1 VDCAKCEEL
10 RRRMAGMRSRNQHLI
25 RQLKKEGA
33 LRARAEQ
40 RVAEL
45 ERELLRQRRATP
57 ATTTASNSSLPPSAN
72 PIGAKPP
79 VVKRPTGRRP
89 GGQIGHAGK
98 TRTLLPDA
106 QVDQFIEHRPQ
117 VCRDCQQAIAGDA
130 PGEVVGRHQV
140 AELPPVAVVITEH
153 RALAC
158 RCAHCGG
165 LSRGSIPPDVQ
176 ASVTGPRLCAAIGL
190 LGASMKGSKRAIA
203 MVLQEVL
210 GCPTFALG
218 SVSAR
223 ERELSD
229 VLAGPYQ
236 TLVAS
241 AAQSKVKYVDE
252 TGWKLRGKSRWLFVS
267 ADHEQVIF
275 RIDKARTRLAFAA
288 LYGGGIGIGGI
299 GIGGRRSKSPSV
311 EPRPPRGVFCTD
323 RAGIYDMLS
332 IRHRQLCWA
341 HLRRDFVAAIERG
354 GAGEAAATRMLAVAN
369 EMFALWHR
377 FKKTREITRSALRA
391 GIAPLRQRMR
401 DALADGSACGQRKT
415 AGLCRAL
422 LKREAALWRFAA
434 TPGLEPTNNL
444 AERMLR
450 GAVIWRK
457 KSFGSAS
464 QAGCRYVERMLSVT
478 ETLRLRDHAPLA
490 YLASAVAAYRKG
502 EATPA
507 IEPKLKPIETKLR
520 KVA

>member
-1 VDCAKCEEL
+1 MF
-10 RRRMAGMRSRNQHLI
+10 RRRMAGMLSRNRHLV

-45 ERELLRQRRATP
+45 EQELLQKRGTA
-57 ATTTASNSSLPPSAN
+57 TASNSSLPPSAN

-79 VVKRPTGRRP
+79 VVKKPTGRRP

-98 TRTLLPDA
+98 TRTLLPEA
-106 QVDQFIEHRPQ
+106 QVDHVIEHRPG

-140 AELPPVAVVITEH
+140 AELPPVAVEITEH

-165 LSRGSIPPDVQ
+165 LSRGTIPSDVQ

-203 MVLQEVL
+203 MMLQEVL
-210 GCPTFALG
+210 SCPLALG

-223 ERELSD
+223 EAELSD
-229 VLAGPYQ
+229 ALAGPYQ

-241 AAQSKVKYVDE
+241 AARSKVKYVDE

-267 ADHEQVIF
+267 ADQEQVIF
-275 RIDKARTRLAFAA
+275 RIDKARTRGAFQA
-288 LYGGGIGIGGI
+288 LLGGG
-299 GIGGRRSKSPSV
+299 R
-311 EPRPPRGVFCTD
+311 PRGAFCTD
-323 RAGIYDMLS
+323 RAGIYDMLKLNN
-332 IRHRQLCWA
+332 RQLCWA
-341 HLRRDFVAAIERG
+341 HLMRDFVRAIERG
-354 GAGEAAATRMLAVAN
+354 GAGEGAATRMLSIAH
-369 EMFALWHR
+369 EMFELWHR
-377 FKKTREITRSALRA
+377 FKKKKEITRAALQA

-401 DALADGSACGQRKT
+401 DALVDGAACGQRKT

-422 LKREAALWRFAA
+422 LKREAALWRFAR

-450 GAVIWRK
+450 PAVIWRK

-464 QAGCRYVERMLSVT
+464 QAGCRYVERMLSVI
-478 ETLRLRDHAPLA
+478 ETLRLRGQAPLA
-490 YLASAVAAYRKG
+490 YLAGAVAAYRKG
-502 EATPA
+502 EPTPA
-507 IEPKLKPIETKLR
+507 IEPTLKPMESKLR

>member
-1 VDCAKCEEL
+1 L
-10 RRRMAGMRSRNQHLI
+10 LSRNQHLV
-25 RQLKKEGA
+25 RQLQKEGA

-45 ERELLRQRRATP
+45 ERELLQTRRM
-57 ATTTASNSSLPPSAN
+57 TTASNSSLPPSAN

-79 VVKRPTGRRP
+79 VVKKPTGRRP
-89 GGQIGHAGK
+89 GGQVGHAGK
-98 TRTLLPDA
+98 SRTLLSEA
-106 QVDQFIEHRPQ
+106 QVDQFIEHRPGI
-117 VCRDCQQAIAGDA
+117 CRDCQQPIASDAAGD
-130 PGEVVGRHQV
+130 VVGRHQV
-140 AELPPVAVVITEH
+140 AELPPVAVEITEH

-158 RCAHCGG
+158 RCEHCGG
-165 LSRGSIPPDVQ
+165 LSRGSIPADVQ

-210 GCPTFALG
+210 GCPMFALG

-223 ERELSD
+223 EAELSD
-229 VLAGPYQ
+229 ALAGPYQ

-241 AAQSKVKYVDE
+241 AAQSTTVKYVDE

-267 ADHEQVIF
+267 ADQEQVVF

-288 LYGGGIGIGGI
+288 LYGNGGGHGNGG
-299 GIGGRRSKSPSV
+299 GEKSSV
-311 EPRPPRGVFCTD
+311 KPRPPRGVFCTD
-323 RAGIYDMLS
+323 RAGIYDMLKLNN
-332 IRHRQLCWA
+332 RQLCWA
-341 HLRRDFVAAIERG
+341 HLMRDFVRAIERG
-354 GAGEAAATRMLAVAN
+354 GAGEAAATRMLSVAH
-369 EMFALWHR
+369 EMFELWHR
-377 FKKTREITRSALRA
+377 FKKEKQIPRTALRA
-391 GIAPLRQRMR
+391 GIEPLRQRMH
-401 DALADGSACGQRKT
+401 DALADGAACGQRKT

-422 LKREAALWRFAA
+422 LKREAALWRFAR

-464 QAGCRYVERMLSVT
+464 QAGCRYVERMLSVI
-478 ETLRLRDHAPLA
+478 ETLRLRDHRPLA
-490 YLASAVAAYRKG
+490 YLAAAVTAYRKG
-502 EATPA
+502 EPTPA
-507 IEPKLKPIETKLR
+507 IAPKLKPTEQKLR

>member
-1 VDCAKCEEL
+1 MLA
-10 RRRMAGMRSRNQHLI
+10 RNQHLV
-25 RQLKKEGA
+25 RQLQREGA

-40 RVAEL
+40 RVGEL
-45 ERELLRQRRATP
+45 ERELLQKRGTA
-57 ATTTASNSSLPPSAN
+57 TASNSSLPPSAN

-79 VVKRPTGRRP
+79 VVKKPTGRRP
-89 GGQIGHAGK
+89 GGQIGHVGK
-98 TRTLLPDA
+98 TRTLLSEA
-106 QVDQFIEHRPQ
+106 QVDHLIEHRPG
-117 VCRDCQQAIAGDA
+117 VCRDCQQPIASDA

-140 AELPPVAVVITEH
+140 AELPPVAVEITEH

-165 LSRGSIPPDVQ
+165 LSRGAIPADVQ

-223 ERELSD
+223 EAELSD
-229 VLAGPYQ
+229 ALAGPYQ
-236 TLVAS
+236 MLVTS
-241 AAQSKVKYVDE
+241 AAQATVKYVDE

-267 ADHEQVIF
+267 ADQEQVIF
-275 RIDKARTRLAFAA
+275 RIDKARTRVAFAA
-288 LYGGGIGIGGI
+288 LYGGG
-299 GIGGRRSKSPSV
+299 GRTSKSPV
-311 EPRPPRGVFCTD
+311 KPRPPRGVFCTD

-332 IRHRQLCWA
+332 IKHRQLCWA
-341 HLRRDFVAAIERG
+341 HLMRDFVAAVERG
-354 GAGEAAATRMLAVAN
+354 GAGETAAMRMLSVAH
-369 EMFALWHR
+369 EMFELWHR
-377 FKKTREITRSALRA
+377 FKKEKQITRSALRA
-391 GIAPLRQRMR
+391 GIAPLQQRMH
-401 DALADGSACGQRKT
+401 DALVEGAACGQRKT

-450 GAVIWRK
+450 PAVIWRK
-457 KSFGSAS
+457 RSFGSAS
-464 QAGCRYVERMLSVT
+464 QAGCRYVERMLSVI
-478 ETLRLRDHAPLA
+478 ETLRLRGQAPLA
-490 YLASAVAAYRKG
+490 YLAGAVAACRKG
-502 EATPA
+502 QATPA
-507 IEPKLKPIETKLR
+507 IAPRLKPMERKLR

>member
-1 VDCAKCEEL
+1 
-10 RRRMAGMRSRNQHLI
+10 M
-25 RQLKKEGA
+25 
-33 LRARAEQ
+33 RARAEQ

-45 ERELLRQRRATP
+45 ERELLQRRPT
-57 ATTTASNSSLPPSAN
+57 TTTASNSSLPPSAN
-72 PIGAKPP
+72 PIGARPP

-89 GGQIGHAGK
+89 GGQIGHVGK
-98 TRTLLPDA
+98 SRTLLSEA
-106 QVDQFIEHRPQ
+106 QVDHFIEHRPG
-117 VCRDCQQAIAGDA
+117 VCRDCQRAIAGDA
-130 PGEVVGRHQV
+130 PGEVVVGRHQV
-140 AELPPVAVVITEH
+140 AELPPVAVEITEH

-165 LSRGSIPPDVQ
+165 LSRGTIPSDVQ

-210 GCPTFALG
+210 GCPMFALG

-229 VLAGPYQ
+229 ALAGPYQ
-236 TLVAS
+236 MLVAS
-241 AAQSKVKYVDE
+241 AAAQSAKVKYVDE

-267 ADHEQVIF
+267 ADQEQVIF
-275 RIDKARTRLAFAA
+275 RIDKARTRGAFAA
-288 LYGGGIGIGGI
+288 LYGGDGG
-299 GIGGRRSKSPSV
+299 GDNGGGDNGGGRISKGSV
-311 EPRPPRGVFCTD
+311 EPKPPRGVFCTD

-332 IRHRQLCWA
+332 IKHRQLCWA
-341 HLRRDFVAAIERG
+341 HLMRDFVAAIERG
-354 GAGEAAATRMLAVAN
+354 GAGEAAATRMLSVAH
-369 EMFALWHR
+369 EMFELWHR
-377 FKKTREITRSALRA
+377 FKKKKEITRTALRA
-391 GIAPLRQRMR
+391 GIDGPLRQRMR
-401 DALADGSACGQRKT
+401 DALVEGAACGQRKT

-478 ETLRLRDHAPLA
+478 ETLRLRGQAPLA

-502 EATPA
+502 EPTPA
-507 IEPKLKPIETKLR
+507 IKPKLKPTETKLR

>member
-1 VDCAKCEEL
+1 
-10 RRRMAGMRSRNQHLI
+10 M
-25 RQLKKEGA
+25 
-33 LRARAEQ
+33 RARAEQ
-40 RVAEL
+40 CVAEL
-45 ERELLRQRRATP
+45 ERELLQRRSTIP
-57 ATTTASNSSLPPSAN
+57 AVATASNSSLPPSAN

-79 VVKRPTGRRP
+79 VVKKPTGRRP

-98 TRTLLPDA
+98 SRTLLPA
-106 QVDQFIEHRPQ
+106 QQVNQVIEHRPAI
-117 VCRDCQQAIAGDA
+117 CRDCRHAIAGDA
-130 PGEVVGRHQV
+130 PGEIVGRHQV
-140 AELPPVAVVITEH
+140 AELPPVVVVITEH

-158 RCAHCGG
+158 RCGRCGAR
-165 LSRGSIPPDVQ
+165 SRGQIPPDVR
-176 ASVTGPRLCAAIGL
+176 ASVTGPRLSAAIGL

-203 MVLQEVL
+203 LMMQEVL
-210 GCPTFALG
+210 SCPLALG

-229 VLAGPYQ
+229 ALAGPYQ

-241 AAQSKVKYVDE
+241 AAQAPVKYVDE

-267 ADHEQVIF
+267 ADSQQVIF
-275 RIDKARTRLAFAA
+275 RIDRARTRLAFAA
-288 LYGGGIGIGGI
+288 LYGGAGG
-299 GIGGRRSKSPSV
+299 GGGGGGNGGRTSRGSSI

-332 IRHRQLCWA
+332 IKARQLCWA
-341 HLRRDFVAAIERG
+341 HLIRDFVAAVERG
-354 GAGEAAATRMLAVAN
+354 GAGEVAATRMLAVAN
-369 EMFALWHR
+369 EMFELWHR
-377 FKKTREITRSALRA
+377 FKKKKEITRAALGA

-401 DALADGSACGQRKT
+401 DALAEGAACGQRKT

-464 QAGCRYVERMLSVT
+464 QAGCRYVERMLSVI
-478 ETLRLRDHAPLA
+478 ETLRLRGHPPLA
-490 YLASAVAAYRKG
+490 YLATAIAAYRKG
-502 EATPA
+502 QPTPP
-507 IEPKLKPIETKLR
+507 IEPKLNPTEAKLR

>member
-1 VDCAKCEEL
+1 ML
-10 RRRMAGMRSRNQHLI
+10 SRNRHLV
-25 RQLKKEGA
+25 RQLQKEGA

-45 ERELLRQRRATP
+45 ERELLQRRLTTTTT
-57 ATTTASNSSLPPSAN
+57 TTTASNSSLPPSAN

-79 VVKRPTGRRP
+79 VVKKPTGRRA
-89 GGQIGHAGK
+89 GGQIGHLGK
-98 TRTLLPDA
+98 TRTLLPEA
-106 QVDQFIEHRPQ
+106 QVDHVIEHRPG
-117 VCRDCQQAIAGDA
+117 VCRDCQQSIAADAAGD
-130 PGEVVGRHQV
+130 VVGRHQV
-140 AELPPVAVVITEH
+140 AELPPVAVEITEH

-158 RCAHCGG
+158 RCEHCGG
-165 LSRGSIPPDVQ
+165 LSRGTIPADVQ
-176 ASVTGPRLCAAIGL
+176 ASVVGPRLCAAIGL

-210 GCPTFALG
+210 SCPLALG

-229 VLAGPYQ
+229 ALAGPYQ
-236 TLVAS
+236 TLVAA
-241 AAQSKVKYVDE
+241 AAQSSVKYVDE

-267 ADHEQVIF
+267 ADQEQVIF

-288 LYGGGIGIGGI
+288 LYGNGGGG
-299 GIGGRRSKSPSV
+299 GGRTSKSSI

-332 IRHRQLCWA
+332 IKHRQLCWA
-341 HLRRDFVAAIERG
+341 HLMRDFVAAVERG
-354 GAGEAAATRMLAVAN
+354 GPGEGAATRMLAVAH
-369 EMFALWHR
+369 EMFELWHR
-377 FKKTREITRSALRA
+377 FKKKQITRTALRA
-391 GIAPLRQRMR
+391 GIEPLRQRMH
-401 DALADGSACGQRKT
+401 DALVDGAACGQRKT
-415 AGLCRAL
+415 VGLCRAL
-422 LKREAALWRFAA
+422 LKREAALWRFAR

-450 GAVIWRK
+450 PAVIWRK

-478 ETLRLRDHAPLA
+478 ETLRLRGQAPLA
-490 YLASAVAAYRKG
+490 YLAGAVAAYRKG

-507 IEPKLKPIETKLR
+507 IAPRLKPTETKLR